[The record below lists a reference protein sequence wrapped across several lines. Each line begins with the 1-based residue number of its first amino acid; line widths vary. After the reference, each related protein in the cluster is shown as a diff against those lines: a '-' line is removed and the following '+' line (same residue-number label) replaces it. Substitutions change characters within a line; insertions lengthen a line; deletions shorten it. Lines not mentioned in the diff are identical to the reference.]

1 VLQFIL
7 DDGSKIS
14 ARPSGT
20 EPKIKFY
27 FSVNGKLDRVEE
39 FEKKDEEL
47 KEKIEA
53 IIKEMEL

>member
-1 VLQFIL
+1 
-7 DDGSKIS
+7 
-14 ARPSGT
+14 
-20 EPKIKFY
+20 
-27 FSVNGKLDRVEE
+27 LDRVEE

>member
-1 VLQFIL
+1 
-7 DDGSKIS
+7 
-14 ARPSGT
+14 
-20 EPKIKFY
+20 
-27 FSVNGKLDRVEE
+27 VNGKLDRVEE